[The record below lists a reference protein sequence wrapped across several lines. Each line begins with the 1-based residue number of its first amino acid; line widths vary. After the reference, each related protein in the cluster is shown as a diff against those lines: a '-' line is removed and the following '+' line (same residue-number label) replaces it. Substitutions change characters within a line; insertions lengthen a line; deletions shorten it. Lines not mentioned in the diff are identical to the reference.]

1 MTKINV
7 KKLNPR
13 AKLPTKGSPYA
24 AGADLYALIDEGSV
38 TINPG
43 ETVMLHTGLA
53 MEIPQGYAGLIYAR
67 SGLASKKGLAPA
79 NKVGVVDSDYR
90 GEFMVALHNHS
101 NAPAAVE
108 DGERIAQMVVTPVLS
123 TEFGVV
129 DELSDTVRGAGGF
142 GSTGEK

>member
-1 MTKINV
+1 MKNNKKIYEEPAIRILLAEDIIMTKINV

-53 MEIPQGYAGLIYAR
+53 MEIPQGYAGIIYA
-67 SGLASKKGLAPA
+67 
-79 NKVGVVDSDYR
+79 
-90 GEFMVALHNHS
+90 
-101 NAPAAVE
+101 
-108 DGERIAQMVVTPVLS
+108 
-123 TEFGVV
+123 
-129 DELSDTVRGAGGF
+129 
-142 GSTGEK
+142 